1 MKTTVL
7 AVLLSVSTPAL
18 AQNPWDLGKKALGG
32 AAVSKLEEQV
42 NKRLL
47 DESRKNQCSFKTD
60 SDVLEPGCD
69 SKSKR
74 LANALIDAKKR
85 LAEGGVENFKFELSG
100 HTDTSGSADHNKA
113 LSLKRA
119 EAMKRE
125 LAKRGVQE
133 KDIVAVGAGA
143 ERPLVKP
150 DDTPAKKAKNRRYE
164 IQVRI

>member
-1 MKTTVL
+1 MKMTML
-7 AVLLSVSTPAL
+7 AVALSFSAPAF
-18 AQNPWDLGKKALGG
+18 AQNPWDIGKKALGG

-47 DESRKNQCSFKTD
+47 DESRKNQCSFKSD
-60 SDVLEPGCD
+60 SDVLAKGCD
-69 SKSKR
+69 PKSKR

-85 LAEGGVENFKFELSG
+85 LAAGGVENFKFELSG
-100 HTDTSGSADHNKA
+100 HTDSSGSAEHNKE

-119 EAMKRE
+119 EAIKRE
-125 LAKRGVQE
+125 LVKRGVQE
-133 KDIVAVGAGA
+133 KDVVAVGAGS

-164 IQVRI
+164 IQVRL